1 MNNKNTQQQTMM
13 QPLMLDFKKVIRT
26 RQLNFDKEFTREYI
40 ADVCSA
46 LDKLMEFDKIMETP
60 KEALKIKFNIYSYGG
75 QCDSLMYLLSKIDK
89 LKELGYEVETC
100 NKSVAMSCGFI
111 LSIYGTVRTCTKH
124 ATYLNHQVSS
134 GTGYCTYGEM
144 QNYTEH
150 LQKVQLYFEDIV
162 RQYTHMD
169 EDEVTRP
176 RRTNQDVYYSP
187 CEAVKLGICD
197 MIITDQEVHPHNKI
211 KDFLKKVFDFKL
223 NMVYN
228 DIVVN

>member
-1 MNNKNTQQQTMM
+1 MNMNMNNKNTQQQTMM

-197 MIITDQEVHPHNKI
+197 MIITD
-211 KDFLKKVFDFKL
+211 
-223 NMVYN
+223 
-228 DIVVN
+228 